1 MIVKNEAHVIR
12 RCLDSVRAHVVHWVI
27 VDTGSTDGTQAV
39 IREHFR
45 GVPGELHER
54 PWRDFGHNRSEA
66 LELARGKAEYVLVM
80 DADHALRVPDG
91 YAFRDLAADGYML
104 SHRYAGTEYRLPILL
119 ADRIRW
125 RYEGV
130 LHEYVTPDT
139 PHGFEPLAGPW
150 IEVFHEG
157 VLRSRDPET
166 YRKDVAILETALAKD
181 PGNARYAFYLAQSL
195 RDAGDPVRARAAYR
209 RRATMGGWEDERW
222 YALYQAALLDERL
235 GEPPGTVQ
243 HAYLT
248 AYALRPAR
256 CGAARRTRA
265 LPQIARRVGAR
276 SPVRASRGRAARPA
290 DGLFIDDAAYAWR
303 ALDELA
309 IAAWYVGARDE
320 GRRAAQRL
328 IAECR
333 FPAAERAASRPTSRR
348 TTRRGV
354 EQDRRHAT
362 PARRRRSIIDR
373 SGLRRRQWVRA
384 SRSGPFV
391 NRRTRCRNSRMHATR
406 SPTSSRRY

>member
-1 MIVKNEAHVIR
+1 MRQALWRSAQHLRAAANAAAVSAKLARPAPASDPMTTPATRICLNMIVKNEAHVIR
-12 RCLDSVRAHVVHWVI
+12 RCLDSVRGHVSHWVI
-27 VDTGSTDGTQAV
+27 VDTGSADGTQAV
-39 IREHFR
+39 IREHLR

-91 YAFRDLAADGYML
+91 YAFRDLAADGYTL
-104 SHRYAGTEYRLPILL
+104 SHRYAGTEYGLPILL

-130 LHEYVTPDT
+130 LHEYVTADA
-139 PHGFEPLAGPW
+139 PHRFEPLAGPW

-157 VLRSRDPET
+157 ARSRDPET

-235 GEPPGTVQ
+235 GESPGAIQ

-256 CGAARRTRA
+256 AEPLVELARFHRLRGEWGLAHLFARHAAA
-265 LPQIARRVGAR
+265 LP
-276 SPVRASRGRAARPA
+276 RPA
-290 DGLFIDDAAYAWR
+290 DGLFVDDAAYAWR

-333 FPAAERAASRPTSRR
+333 FPAAERARIEANLATYDAP
-348 TTRRGV
+348 RG
-354 EQDRRHAT
+354 
-362 PARRRRSIIDR
+362 
-373 SGLRRRQWVRA
+373 
-384 SRSGPFV
+384 
-391 NRRTRCRNSRMHATR
+391 
-406 SPTSSRRY
+406 